1 MSSFTVSLVNSNTE
15 TYGSLPSVAVYV
27 LPSTDSL
34 LIFSVIPIIPPSLKE
49 TVYVALPSFSTKF
62 TTGLKAFENTIEVPP
77 FGYRRS
83 ANLVYFLAT
92 ELSALS
98 FLPGFGFS
106 VPGFGFSVPGFSLP
120 GSGFSVSGALA
131 SVLPGF
137 RTIFMS
143 YEVFIIFE

>member
-1 MSSFTVSLVNSNTE
+1 M
-15 TYGSLPSVAVYV
+15 
-27 LPSTDSL
+27 
-34 LIFSVIPIIPPSLKE
+34 IFSVIPIIPPSLKE

-106 VPGFGFSVPGFSLP
+106 VPGFSLP
-120 GSGFSVSGALA
+120 GSGFSVSGALT

>member
-15 TYGSLPSVAVYV
+15 IYGSLPSVAVYV
-27 LPSTDSL
+27 LPSTDIL
-34 LIFSVIPIIPPSLKE
+34 FIFSVIPIIPPSLKE
-49 TVYVALPSFSTKF
+49 TVYVAFPSFSTNF

-92 ELSALS
+92 VLSVLS

-106 VPGFGFSVPGFSLP
+106 FPGFSLP

-131 SVLPGF
+131 SVLPGL
-137 RTIFMS
+137 RTIFIS
-143 YEVFIIFE
+143 YDVFIIFE

>member
-1 MSSFTVSLVNSNTE
+1 M
-15 TYGSLPSVAVYV
+15 
-27 LPSTDSL
+27 
-34 LIFSVIPIIPPSLKE
+34 IFSVIPIIPPSLKE

>member
-1 MSSFTVSLVNSNTE
+1 M
-15 TYGSLPSVAVYV
+15 
-27 LPSTDSL
+27 
-34 LIFSVIPIIPPSLKE
+34 KE
-49 TVYVALPSFSTKF
+49 TVYVAFPSFSTNF

-92 ELSALS
+92 VLSVLS

-106 VPGFGFSVPGFSLP
+106 FPGFSLP

-131 SVLPGF
+131 SVLPGL
-137 RTIFMS
+137 RTIFIS
-143 YEVFIIFE
+143 YDVFIIFE

>member
-1 MSSFTVSLVNSNTE
+1 M
-15 TYGSLPSVAVYV
+15 
-27 LPSTDSL
+27 
-34 LIFSVIPIIPPSLKE
+34 IFSVIPIIPPSLKE

-106 VPGFGFSVPGFSLP
+106 V
-120 GSGFSVSGALA
+120 SGALT